1 MMTPASTPDPRL
13 RRLALA
19 LPLSLLAVAAAHAQA
34 AGTIQAS
41 VQVVDPAPSAA
52 PMAVALRLADD
63 PRLFARDPARRESAG
78 ASVVVEKPRDR
89 AAPARRIT
97 IIHW

>member
-41 VQVVDPAPSAA
+41 VQV
-52 PMAVALRLADD
+52 
-63 PRLFARDPARRESAG
+63 ARDPARRESAG